1 MSYKKWCEAVILIV
15 STLWCHLVYI
25 RPWCYTHFV
34 YLHRSV
40 MVRLWQ
46 LLLEVPSII
55 IHKWEHIW
63 KTSPELFFHSCTMN
77 APCNACHWVTLT
89 SHMCNSQGN
98 VQQSRKFNACASHQ
112 QLTDMT
118 TMTFRPVQLARLSLH
133 GNTLKFWY
141 HGLYGVSAL
150 NDSVASRH
158 LNRSF
163 MMIIW
168 QMLVEATSVVKGGR
182 NFTMICHSCII
193 NEWFYS
199 CFIHNDAVPTCPA
212 PIETHNMLNDS

>member
-1 MSYKKWCEAVILIV
+1 MQCMSL
-15 STLWCHLVYI
+15 SH
-25 RPWCYTHFV
+25 TH
-34 YLHRSV
+34 
-40 MVRLWQ
+40 
-46 LLLEVPSII
+46 
-55 IHKWEHIW
+55 K
-63 KTSPELFFHSCTMN
+63 
-77 APCNACHWVTLT
+77 
-89 SHMCNSQGN
+89 SH
-98 VQQSRKFNACASHQ
+98 VQQSRKCATVKEIQCLRFPPTAYRH
-112 QLTDMT
+112 DH
-118 TMTFRPVQLARLSLH
+118 MTFRPVQLARLPLH

-141 HGLYGVSAL
+141 HGVYGVSAL

-212 PIETHNMLNDS
+212 PIETHNMWNDS